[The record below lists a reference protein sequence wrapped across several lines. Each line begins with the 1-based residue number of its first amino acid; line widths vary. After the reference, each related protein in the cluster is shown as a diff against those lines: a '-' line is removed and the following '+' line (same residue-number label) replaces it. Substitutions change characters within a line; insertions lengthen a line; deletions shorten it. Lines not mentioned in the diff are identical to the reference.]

1 MGDARAGPACYAARS
16 VQLLRD
22 LFARFGFASVDPV
35 PPDASHARCRA
46 LAETALAL
54 AAGGGG
60 VDDILRVTV
69 RAAARIASGAAVLAL
84 VDRDGRLERFAS
96 EGADGCTRETLARPG
111 VLEPLVAHLRRL
123 GRPVGAD
130 DLEPATSR
138 TLEALAPHGF
148 LAVPLGAGVSGVL
161 VLAETR
167 ADVGLE
173 DEAVAAATVIATL
186 AGDALCS
193 AERVSALHQSHEEL
207 RCLAGDVLSRRDREQ
222 RDTSHALHEGICQR
236 LAAVNAE
243 LVALDP
249 ILEGDPATARG
260 RIRHTRALVNQTL
273 GELRELAQDLRP
285 SILEDFGYVQAL
297 RWYLGRL
304 RERRGAAPALEVE
317 DGEERL
323 PLEVEGALFRATEDA
338 LLGIPG
344 GEAPGRLTVS
354 VHRDRA
360 AVRLE
365 LPGGRPDPL
374 HLVAMR
380 ERLRPFGGAVRVSSG
395 PGAPTV
401 IEARVSTAVN

>member
-1 MGDARAGPACYAARS
+1 MRAPVTRVTRLAP

-22 LFARFGFASVDPV
+22 LFARFGFASADPS

-60 VDDILRVTV
+60 GVDDILRVTV
-69 RAAARIASGAAVLAL
+69 RAAARIGGGAAVLAL
-84 VDRDGRLERFAS
+84 VDRDGRLERFAA
-96 EGADGCTRETLARPG
+96 EGADWCTRETLARPG
-111 VLEPLVAHLRRL
+111 ALEPLIAHLRRL

-130 DLEPATSR
+130 DLEPVTSR

-148 LAVPLGAGVSGVL
+148 LAVPVGAGVSGVL
-161 VLAETR
+161 VIAEPGAR
-167 ADVGLE
+167 LE
-173 DEAVAAATVIATL
+173 DEAVAVATVIATL
-186 AGDALCS
+186 AGDALTC
-193 AERVSALHQSHEEL
+193 AERVSALRESHDEL
-207 RCLAGDVLSRRDREQ
+207 RCLASEALSRRDREQ
-222 RDTSHALHEGICQR
+222 RDTSHALHEGTCQQ

-243 LVALDP
+243 LVALEP
-249 ILEGDPATARG
+249 LVEGDPGTARG
-260 RIRHTRALVNQTL
+260 RLRHARALVNQTL

-285 SILEDFGYVQAL
+285 SVLEDFGYVQAL

-304 RERRGAAPALEVE
+304 RERGGVAPALEVE
-317 DGEERL
+317 DGDERL
-323 PLEVEGALFRATEDA
+323 PLEVEGALYRATEDA
-338 LLGIPG
+338 LLGIPDG
-344 GEAPGRLTVS
+344 NAPGRLTVS
-354 VHRDRA
+354 VRRDRA

-380 ERLRPFGGAVRVSSG
+380 ERLRPFGGAVRVSWG